1 MCRVSTASEAST
13 PLIQRMTELIQIG
26 GPVVWLLT
34 VLSVFSLTLVIIK
47 LWQLAQIRPES
58 DAGIAQ
64 ALLCWRQGERTQA
77 LNTLQGDR
85 PVTRMVRFAMQNL
98 EQGVEA
104 GYLAHELSRQ
114 ANALVHQLRAYLRPL
129 DVIAGLSP
137 LLGLLGTVSG
147 MILAFQQMEA
157 AGRQV
162 DPSILSGGI
171 WQALL
176 TTAAGLV
183 VAIPVATVHSWFE
196 RKAERVSHRLN
207 DAFTQLVAV
216 PLSEHKAV
224 SRQYRD
230 AEAK

>member
-1 MCRVSTASEAST
+1 VSLVSIPDEAST
-13 PLIQRMTELIQIG
+13 SLISRLMELVQIG
-26 GPVVWLLT
+26 GPVVWLLLL
-34 VLSVFSLTLVIIK
+34 LSVFSLTLVFIK

-58 DAGIAQ
+58 DAGLTQ
-64 ALLCWRQGERTQA
+64 ALSYWRQGERALA
-77 LNTLQGDR
+77 LNSLQGDR
-85 PVTRMVRFAMQNL
+85 PVTDMVRFAMQNL
-98 EQGVEA
+98 EQGVDA

-114 ANALVHQLRAYLRPL
+114 ANVLVQQLRAYLRPL

-147 MILAFQQMEA
+147 MILAFQQMET

-183 VAIPVATVHSWFE
+183 VAIPVATAHSWFE

-216 PLSEHKAV
+216 PPSEHKTV
-224 SRQYRD
+224 SDRYQD
-230 AEAK
+230 AEAA